1 MHFFT
6 AFPDAW
12 LSGTADLSAE
22 ETGCFW
28 NLCCFYMLK
37 DGAVA
42 DDDQMLA
49 RVCKV
54 STRRWRIVRKRLIEG
69 CFIEVREGFVWQA
82 KCEERLE
89 KDGKFS
95 TSQRDKVAKRWA
107 NRRANSLNNNKSANT
122 PVDTAAYTSTASAST
137 SVARATGAIAPG
149 GLLTSAAPINP
160 AGVIFDQCRTYL
172 ESCGVKEQDARSLLG
187 KWRSKVGEGQLI
199 EIVADAQRRSISEPV
214 GWIMKAV
221 AARTSTGRVGAI

>member
-22 ETGCFW
+22 ETGCYW

-37 DGAVA
+37 DGSVP

-54 STRRWRIVRKRLIEG
+54 STRRWRVVRKRLLDG
-69 CFIEVREGFVWQA
+69 CYIQVREGFIWQA

-89 KDGKFS
+89 KDGFFS
-95 TSQRDKVAKRWA
+95 RKQR
-107 NRRANSLNNNKSANT
+107 
-122 PVDTAAYTSTASAST
+122 
-137 SVARATGAIAPG
+137 
-149 GLLTSAAPINP
+149 
-160 AGVIFDQCRTYL
+160 
-172 ESCGVKEQDARSLLG
+172 
-187 KWRSKVGEGQLI
+187 
-199 EIVADAQRRSISEPV
+199 
-214 GWIMKAV
+214 
-221 AARTSTGRVGAI
+221 